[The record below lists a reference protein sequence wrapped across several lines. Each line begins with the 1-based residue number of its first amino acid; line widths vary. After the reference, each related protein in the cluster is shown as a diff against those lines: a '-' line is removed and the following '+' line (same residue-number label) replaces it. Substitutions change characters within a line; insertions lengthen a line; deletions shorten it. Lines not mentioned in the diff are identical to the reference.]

1 MSPKFHV
8 IRYEFKGYILHP
20 RKGTSY
26 GRINVERVIKGNGKV
41 SQNINFKRGL
51 SFKDENM
58 DYVS

>member
-1 MSPKFHV
+1 MLCSGGSNRV
-8 IRYEFKGYILHP
+8 DNYEFKGYILHP

-51 SFKDENM
+51 SVAFI
-58 DYVS
+58 